1 MSAPKS
7 PSGTPPM
14 FNLAWPLL
22 VELGLAIGAGVVGTA
37 LASRISDAAGGAFA
51 IASQVS
57 ATLFILF
64 RIIGAGVS
72 VVLSLI
78 HI

>member
-1 MSAPKS
+1 
-7 PSGTPPM
+7 M

-22 VELGLAIGAGVVGTA
+22 VELGLAIAVGVVGTA
-37 LASRISDAAGGAFA
+37 LAARLSDAAGGAFA

-64 RIIGAGVS
+64 RIIGGGVEQ
-72 VVLSLI
+72 V
-78 HI
+78 